1 MILNSLSKSL
11 LVAALCGCALLSST
25 GCGGEGTKLANDI
38 TNSLRANITGVAPA
52 SGAVGTTVVITGT
65 KLGPLAGGV
74 PDAVAFNGVNATNIT
89 FISDTTISC
98 VVPVGA
104 TTGPVVV
111 FNGSSVNGV
120 PIGSNELTF
129 TVTP

>member
-1 MILNSLSKSL
+1 
-11 LVAALCGCALLSST
+11 
-25 GCGGEGTKLANDI
+25 
-38 TNSLRANITGVAPA
+38 
-52 SGAVGTTVVITGT
+52 VGTTVVITGT
-65 KLGPLAGGV
+65 KLGPLAGGI

-89 FISDTTISC
+89 YISDTMFSC

-120 PIGSNELTF
+120 PIGSNELAF